1 MEAIELK
8 ASIREKS
15 GKGPSRRYRM
25 EGLVPA
31 VVYSKGDSSVHLTV
45 SESDLQKIIRSK
57 KEKHFIKLLIDGEK
71 HLEKISMLKELQYE
85 PVSRHLYHADFYEI
99 IMDRRLT
106 VDIPLNF
113 IGTPVGV
120 VNGGE
125 LLHSKRVLKISCLP
139 ANMPD
144 YIDVDISGLEIGESL
159 KVTDIK
165 LPEGVAT
172 VDHGDV
178 GIVAVAAIKTAVAA
192 PAETAAD
199 GAEGAPAAAAEAKP
213 AAPAKGKT
221 K

>member
-1 MEAIELK
+1 METIELK
-8 ASIREKS
+8 ASIRENS

-45 SESDLQKIIRSK
+45 SEADMQKIIRSK

-71 HLEKISMLKELQYE
+71 QMEKISMLKELQYE
-85 PVSRHLYHADFYEI
+85 PMSRHLYHADFYEI
-99 IMDRRLT
+99 IMDHRLT

-125 LLHSKRVLKISCLP
+125 LLHSKRDLKISCLP

-144 YIDVDISGLEIGESL
+144 YIDVALAGLEIGDSL
-159 KVTDIK
+159 KVKDIV
-165 LPEGVAT
+165 LPEGVTA

-178 GIVAVAAIKTAVAA
+178 GIVAVVAVKAAIVAPTETAAGEGAA
-192 PAETAAD
+192 PAEAA
-199 GAEGAPAAAAEAKP
+199 AKP
-213 AAPAKGKT
+213 AAPDKGKT

>member
-8 ASIREKS
+8 ASIRENS

-25 EGLVPA
+25 NGLVPA
-31 VVYSKGDSSVHLTV
+31 VVYSRGDSSVHLTV
-45 SESDLQKIIRSK
+45 SEADLQKIIRSK
-57 KEKHFIKLLIDGEK
+57 KEKHFIRLLIDGEK
-71 HLEKISMLKELQYE
+71 QMEKVSMLKELQYE

-99 IMDRRLT
+99 IMDHKLT

-125 LLHSKRVLKISCLP
+125 LLHSKRDLKISCLP
-139 ANMPD
+139 EKMPD
-144 YIDVDISGLEIGESL
+144 YIEVDLAGLEIGDSL
-159 KVTDIK
+159 KVKDLK
-165 LPEGVAT
+165 LPEGVAA

-178 GIVAVAAIKTAVAA
+178 GIVAVVAVKAAVTAPGAAGEDATPAA
-192 PAETAAD
+192 PAE
-199 GAEGAPAAAAEAKP
+199 AAAKS

>member
-8 ASIREKS
+8 ASIRENS

-25 EGLVPA
+25 NGLVPA
-31 VVYSKGDSSVHLTV
+31 VVYSRGDSSVHLTV
-45 SESDLQKIIRSK
+45 SEADLQKIIHSK
-57 KEKHFIKLLIDGEK
+57 KEKHFIRLLIDGEK
-71 HLEKISMLKELQYE
+71 QMEKVSMLKELQYE

-99 IMDRRLT
+99 IMDHKLT

-125 LLHSKRVLKISCLP
+125 LLHSKRDLKISCLP
-139 ANMPD
+139 EKMPD
-144 YIDVDISGLEIGESL
+144 YIEVDLAGLEIGDSL
-159 KVTDIK
+159 KVKDLK
-165 LPEGVAT
+165 LPEGVAA

-178 GIVAVAAIKTAVAA
+178 GIVAVVAVKAAVTAPGATGEDATPAA
-192 PAETAAD
+192 PAE
-199 GAEGAPAAAAEAKP
+199 AAAKS

>member
-8 ASIREKS
+8 ASIRENS

-25 EGLVPA
+25 NGLVPA

-45 SESDLQKIIRSK
+45 SEADLQKIIRSK

-71 HLEKISMLKELQYE
+71 QMEKVSMLKELQYE

-99 IMDRRLT
+99 IMDHKLT

-113 IGTPVGV
+113 IGTPAGV

-125 LLHSKRVLKISCLP
+125 LLHSKRDLKISCLP

-144 YIDVDISGLEIGESL
+144 YIDVDLSSLEIGDSL
-159 KVTDIK
+159 KVKDIG
-165 LPEGVAT
+165 LPEGVVA

-178 GIVAVAAIKTAVAA
+178 GIVAVVAVKAAVTAPVAA
-192 PAETAAD
+192 
-199 GAEGAPAAAAEAKP
+199 GEGAAPVEAAAKS

>member
-1 MEAIELK
+1 METIELK
-8 ASIREKS
+8 ASIRENS

-45 SESDLQKIIRSK
+45 SEADMQKIIRSK
-57 KEKHFIKLLIDGEK
+57 KDKHFIKLVIDGEK
-71 HLEKISMLKELQYE
+71 QMEKISMLKELQYE
-85 PVSRHLYHADFYEI
+85 PMSRHLYHADFYEI
-99 IMDRRLT
+99 IMDHRLT

-125 LLHSKRVLKISCLP
+125 LLHSKRDLKISCLP
-139 ANMPD
+139 ADMPD
-144 YIDVDISGLEIGESL
+144 YIDVALAGLDIGDSL
-159 KVTDIK
+159 KVKDLV
-165 LPEGVAT
+165 LPEGVAA

-178 GIVAVAAIKTAVAA
+178 GIVAVVAVKAAIVAPTETAAGEGAA
-192 PAETAAD
+192 PAEAA
-199 GAEGAPAAAAEAKP
+199 AKP
-213 AAPAKGKT
+213 AATDKGKT

>member
-125 LLHSKRVLKISCLP
+125 LLHSKRALKISCLP

-144 YIDVDISGLEIGESL
+144 YIDVDLSGLEIGDSL

-165 LPEGVAT
+165 LPEGVVA
-172 VDHGDV
+172 VDHGEV
-178 GIVAVAAIKTAVAA
+178 GIVAVAAIKAAVVI
-192 PAETAAD
+192 PAE
-199 GAEGAPAAAAEAKP
+199 AAAEEGAVPAGTEAAP

>member
-8 ASIREKS
+8 ASIRENS

-25 EGLVPA
+25 NGLVPA
-31 VVYSKGDSSVHLTV
+31 VVYSRGDSSVHLTV
-45 SESDLQKIIRSK
+45 SEADLQKIIRSK
-57 KEKHFIKLLIDGEK
+57 KEKHFIRLLIDGEK
-71 HLEKISMLKELQYE
+71 QMEKVSMLKELQYE

-99 IMDRRLT
+99 IMDHKLT

-125 LLHSKRVLKISCLP
+125 LLHSKRDLKISCLP
-139 ANMPD
+139 EKMPD
-144 YIDVDISGLEIGESL
+144 YIEVDLAGLEIGDSL
-159 KVTDIK
+159 KVKDLK
-165 LPEGVAT
+165 LPEGVAA

-178 GIVAVAAIKTAVAA
+178 GIVAVVAVKAAVTAPGATGEDATPAA
-192 PAETAAD
+192 PAE
-199 GAEGAPAAAAEAKP
+199 AAAKS